1 MIIPRVKSEKI
12 LEGKLSFDD
21 IISVFTDSDDAK
33 KAVRALKYYMPTV
46 TFQNSE
52 DALLVFEL
60 DQNLNEEAYKIT
72 VGEKIVIKYG
82 DFLGARNACASLA
95 QLICRESKYDF
106 YINKC
111 EIEDEPK
118 FSWRAF
124 MLDFARGIP
133 NTENLTEDLI
143 RISLMK
149 YNKIHLHMND
159 SEGFAWQS
167 VKHPGLKGP
176 EGNQLS
182 MQFFK
187 TLGAMCDTLGLE
199 VIPELDIPGHATS
212 FVEAYP
218 DLCCEVDAPNEIP
231 WALCAGNERFY
242 EILKDLTVE
251 LIEMFPNCKYFHMGG
266 DEVEFFDIP
275 DHVCHWHECPRCNSL
290 GKNNKQEIY
299 YYVME
304 RFYNIV
310 KELGKEAIMWN
321 DWVDISKECPLPK
334 DIIMEYWRV
343 ADEQRGPYEGCSMQ
357 GFLEQGYKVVNT
369 IYWDTYVDHE
379 LYANE
384 EKTYDWTPLVRPK
397 TDPQY
402 HDLILGGS
410 SCAWNYG
417 SRAATFYRYTLAG
430 YIVLFADRFWN
441 ATEQEYND
449 EYKRAVT
456 RAILGDRCPGDL
468 NIFEYL
474 GAILLRPRIGKLG
487 VVENVTATNE
497 ELTEIQLKLMP
508 LSVAKGYGQKMA
520 YYYTECLEWIKDNR

>member
-1 MIIPRVKSEKI
+1 MIIPRVKSEKV
-12 LEGKLSFDD
+12 LEGKLCFDD

-82 DFLGARNACASLA
+82 DFLGARNACATFS
-95 QLICRESKYDF
+95 QLVHREGKYDF

-118 FSWRAF
+118 FLWRAF

-133 NTENLTEDLI
+133 NTENLAEDLV

-149 YNKIHLHMND
+149 YNKLHLHMND

-167 VKHPGLKGP
+167 IKHPTLKGP
-176 EGNQLS
+176 ERNQLS
-182 MQFFK
+182 IQFFK
-187 TLGAMCDTLGLE
+187 TMAGICDTLGLE
-199 VIPELDIPGHATS
+199 IIPELDVPGHAS
-212 FVEAYP
+212 AFVEAYP
-218 DLCCEVDAPNEIP
+218 DLHCATSTPDKIP
-231 WALCAGNERFY
+231 WALCAGNEHFY
-242 EILKDLTVE
+242 EILKDLTAE
-251 LIEMFPNCKYFHMGG
+251 LVEMFPNSKYFHIGG

-275 DHVCHWHECPRCNSL
+275 DHVCHWDECPRCRRL
-290 GKNNKQEIY
+290 RKKNKQEVY
-299 YYVME
+299 YYMIE

-310 KELGKEAIMWN
+310 KEFGKEVMMWN

-357 GFLEQGYKVVNT
+357 GFLEQGYKVVNANF
-369 IYWDTYVDHE
+369 WDTYIN
-379 LYANE
+379 YAQYAT
-384 EKTYDWTPLVRPK
+384 EKGLYDWSPLVRPK

-402 HDLILGGS
+402 HDMILGGS
-410 SCAWNYG
+410 CCAWNYG
-417 SRAATFYRYTLAG
+417 RSDSTYFRYTLAG
-430 YIVLFADRFWN
+430 HVALFTDRLWS

-449 EYKRAVT
+449 EYKKALT
-456 RAILGDRCPGDL
+456 RAILGDRCPEEL

-474 GAILLRPRIGKLG
+474 GGILLPPRTVKLG
-487 VVENVTATNE
+487 FVDKITATDE
-497 ELTEIQLKLMP
+497 ELTQIQLKLMP